1 MCLSDQRASLPML
14 VVLDTHYQPAL
25 PSTNRPLPVLIRPP
39 IPTPAEDPV
48 RWVRLDPAGELLC
61 DIKLLQP
68 ERMLVAQLLH
78 SRDVVA
84 QAEAVQRLGEL
95 RVSSLGLRQAAGM
108 EALRR
113 TLDDRAVFYR

>member
-1 MCLSDQRASLPML
+1 MQSLTLPASL
-14 VVLDTHYQPAL
+14 HCPA
-25 PSTNRPLPVLIRPP
+25 NRPP
-39 IPTPAEDPV
+39 ILLLRPPTPTSAEDPV

-95 RVSSLGLRQAAGM
+95 RVSSLALRQAAGM